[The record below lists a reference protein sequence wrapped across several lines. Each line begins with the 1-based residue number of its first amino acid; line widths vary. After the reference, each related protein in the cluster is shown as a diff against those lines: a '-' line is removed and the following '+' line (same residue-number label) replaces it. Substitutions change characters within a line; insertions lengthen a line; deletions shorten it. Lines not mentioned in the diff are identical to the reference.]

1 MGLPSYYTNDVSLS
15 LLQSNWA
22 SLLDPLLD
30 NPITKGLILENVQLV
45 SGTNTINHKLGRKLK
60 GWWIVRQRAAAA
72 IYDTQDTNPTPA
84 VNLKLTSDANV
95 SVDILVF

>member
-1 MGLPSYYTNDVSLS
+1 MGLPSYYTTDVSLS

-45 SGTNTINHKLGRKLK
+45 SGTNTTNHKLGRKLQ
-60 GWWIVRQRAAAA
+60 GWWIVRQRGAATM
-72 IYDTQDTNPTPA
+72 YDTQDSNPTPA
-84 VNLKLTSDANV
+84 VTLKLHSRI
-95 SVDILVF
+95 S

>member
-1 MGLPSYYTNDVSLS
+1 MGLPSYYTDNVSLS

-60 GWWIVRQRAAAA
+60 GWWIVRQRAAAN
-72 IYDTQDTNPTPA
+72 IYDAQDTNPTPA

>member
-1 MGLPSYYTNDVSLS
+1 MGLPSYYTTDVSLS

-60 GWWIVRQRAAAA
+60 GWWIVRQRSAAN